1 MLYVYWFSSSGECG
15 GVPHHND
22 CSFSLWVSGS
32 VGDVPPQNESPL
44 PACQVR
50 KSVFEHHCFFGF
62 TQSILYFVYQKG
74 NMPLLFRVLVLY
86 LGNLYSLII
95 ALLDKV
101 NSMSSAVSHIY
112 ILIYTQAILYFK
124 VILIFDHNFLAE
136 LCSPTYSQ
144 FLSVK
149 KLFFPKLSSPIFFW
163 CFTQQEIYNV
173 LMN

>member
-1 MLYVYWFSSSGECG
+1 MSDVMLYVYWFSSSGECG

-101 NSMSSAVSHIY
+101 NSMSSAVSQLHSY
-112 ILIYTQAILYFK
+112 CIL
-124 VILIFDHNFLAE
+124 
-136 LCSPTYSQ
+136 
-144 FLSVK
+144 
-149 KLFFPKLSSPIFFW
+149 KLFSRATWLINKI
-163 CFTQQEIYNV
+163 EIVV
-173 LMN
+173 LLNAFM